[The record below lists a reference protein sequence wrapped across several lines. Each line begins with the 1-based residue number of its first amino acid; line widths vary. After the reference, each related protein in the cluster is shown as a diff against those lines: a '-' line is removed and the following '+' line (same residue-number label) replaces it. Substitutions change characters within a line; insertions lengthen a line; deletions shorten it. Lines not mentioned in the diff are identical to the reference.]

1 MQIFIKIYY
10 GPMFIIDVNV
20 TDTIEDVKKIIQEK
34 KNIPPEN
41 QMLIFAEKTLEDDRT
56 LADYNI
62 QKQSVFFLKVT

>member
-34 KNIPPEN
+34 KTFPQRI
-41 QMLIFAEKTLEDDRT
+41 KC
-56 LADYNI
+56 
-62 QKQSVFFLKVT
+62 